1 MKYYILLLKSKWKRD
16 FNSAIKY
23 ANKVIST
30 TTTILGEL
38 ARFELI
44 SLYVKNN
51 QFELAKKECKYLR
64 DKFNNIS
71 EYARNLMIPGLK
83 LLNTKYNI
91 LDKEFKSY
99 SDNYV
104 QNNVV
109 KAILKYSQ
117 ARDYIKKEDYNKAY
131 ELFIEGYYSAKK
143 FPHPTMICNGLNG
156 AAWWMRNEDK
166 KKALVAAE
174 LLEYY
179 IGYYFEDL
187 MYIYNWLDTV
197 FEVRRINNDVKA
209 FDTANTIIQLNK
221 DGRIKIKKTF
231 YNFIPEV
238 SATDYKIDNELKN
251 FILKYNDLKIRKG
264 IIKSKTI
271 MKFINSYNIKY
282 TSRKLYAIRNEYYKI
297 YKKKLFGISVE
308 KFEKLNEGKIIK
320 LFFATYTVLK
330 IKISKIMIKNSILRL
345 NKNKLINFFSMDYEK
360 MHFFNI
366 MLSDFSE
373 KNLINNLNNNL
384 PYSTEGMSSSD
395 GCLFFIAR
403 KKLITELLKNMKN
416 FKEFILHYFDLSD
429 EEMKIFDVFLRN
441 CVRYD
446 IKWPITPYPK
456 GKIRDFAIKYGL
468 GQKRIALGYYSFEDD
483 ENFLIDEIIDKF
495 L

>member
-1 MKYYILLLKSKWKRD
+1 MKKNKIKNVLNIIRFGIYSIPIINYIYKNNIKEDLKYYILLLKSKWKRD

-30 TTTILGEL
+30 TTTTILREL

-64 DKFNNIS
+64 DNFNNIS

-91 LDKEFKSY
+91 LDKEFKAY

-104 QNNVV
+104 QNNVD

-131 ELFIEGYYSAKK
+131 ELFIEGYNLAKK
-143 FPHPTMICNGLNG
+143 FLHPTMMCNGLNG
-156 AAWWMRNEDK
+156 AAWWIRNEDK
-166 KKALVAAE
+166 KKALIAAD

-187 MYIYNWLDTV
+187 EYIYNWLDTV

-282 TSRKLYAIRNEYYKI
+282 TSRKPYAIRNEYYKI
-297 YKKKLFGISVE
+297 YQKKLFGISVE
-308 KFEKLNEGKIIK
+308 KF
-320 LFFATYTVLK
+320 
-330 IKISKIMIKNSILRL
+330 
-345 NKNKLINFFSMDYEK
+345 
-360 MHFFNI
+360 
-366 MLSDFSE
+366 
-373 KNLINNLNNNL
+373 
-384 PYSTEGMSSSD
+384 
-395 GCLFFIAR
+395 
-403 KKLITELLKNMKN
+403 
-416 FKEFILHYFDLSD
+416 
-429 EEMKIFDVFLRN
+429 
-441 CVRYD
+441 
-446 IKWPITPYPK
+446 
-456 GKIRDFAIKYGL
+456 
-468 GQKRIALGYYSFEDD
+468 
-483 ENFLIDEIIDKF
+483 
-495 L
+495 